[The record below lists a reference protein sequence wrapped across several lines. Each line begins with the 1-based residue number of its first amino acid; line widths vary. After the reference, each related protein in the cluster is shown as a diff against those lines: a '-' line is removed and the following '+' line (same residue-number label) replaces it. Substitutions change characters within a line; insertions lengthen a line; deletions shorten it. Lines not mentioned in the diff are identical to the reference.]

1 MTWTL
6 DDAQQHFQEII
17 AAVRHHTP
25 QLIYHQNHPIVAII
39 RADLFQEFLAWQA
52 QQLQP
57 VPQLSPAKPIPLAQ
71 ALAELRQLCLEENY
85 TFEIPPRQNRP
96 DPFADLTP

>member
-17 AAVRHHTP
+17 TAVRHHTP

-39 RADLFQEFLAWQA
+39 SADLFQEFLAWQT
-52 QQLQP
+52 QQ
-57 VPQLSPAKPIPLAQ
+57 AKPQSLSQ
-71 ALAELRQLCLEENY
+71 ALAELRQLCSEEDYSLEV
-85 TFEIPPRQNRP
+85 PLRQNRP
-96 DPFADLTP
+96 DPFLP